1 VKELSGHVDSLLKQG
16 AKKLILDLRN
26 SSVGTP
32 EEGVAIANLF
42 QEKGLITYSQ
52 GQKFPRQDFNA
63 DGKAPYK
70 TQPIAVITNRGT
82 TKAAEVL
89 AASLLDSKR
98 ADVVGERSYGDAAVR
113 KAVTLDDGAAVI
125 LSVAKYY
132 SPSGKA
138 IQDTGVTP
146 SVLVTD
152 AEPVVETDEGAD
164 PQAQPLPDQPKKD
177 EEDVLLKKA
186 VEVLTKGKAATA
198 SAPAPGAPGLDTAPA
213 KETRPNEVPLTTK

>member
-1 VKELSGHVDSLLKQG
+1 MKELTGHVDGLVKQG

-26 SSVGTP
+26 ASAGTP

-42 QEKGLITYSQ
+42 QEKGLITYSL

-70 TQPIAVITNRGT
+70 TQPIAIITNRGT

-98 ADVVGERSYGDAAVR
+98 AEVVGERSYGDAAIR
-113 KAVTLDDGAAVI
+113 KAITLDDGAAVI
-125 LSVAKYY
+125 LSVAKFY

-146 SVLVTD
+146 TVLVTD
-152 AEPVVETDEGAD
+152 AEAVVETDEGAD
-164 PQAQPLPDQPKKD
+164 AQAQPAPDQPKKD

-198 SAPAPGAPGLDTAPA
+198 SAPANATKREEEALPA
-213 KETRPNEVPLTTK
+213 VNPLTTK